1 MIQFPDSPTVNQLFT
16 AANKTWVWNGYAW
29 DLVVQEIEIPDID
42 SSRWEEDE
50 GLDSNGYLKV
60 SNIRPKESKKVH
72 VDHIDRLVAGTEV
85 INGFIYNRAAVQES
99 INELGF
105 IEALRVPSDEDWAD
119 LVAYLGGS
127 TVAGGK
133 LKSIDAWES
142 PNTGAT
148 DELNMGILPS
158 GERSQG
164 EEYEFGSLGYKVSLW
179 SSTYLVSGNWQEIQ
193 YNSAKLESVSGAS
206 SYKGNYIRLV
216 KSDSSGAADGSTIGT
231 VVDFDGNIYP
241 LIKIGTQAWLGY
253 NLATTHYANGTPIQ
267 HAPEAGDWVAD
278 ASPKYCAYDNNIE
291 NAIVSIPG
299 KLHQVAVTGNYN
311 DLENLPDVPEG
322 YLGFSIANSEGEEQ
336 FEVGSEDSVRFEGTG
351 DTSVSYDPVNRKII
365 INSVQGSGSGSDVTS
380 FNSRTGAVVSQLG
393 DYTTSI
399 VSEGT
404 NLYFTSPRVLGTVVD
419 SLPVANA
426 VIVNNDTV
434 LQALGKAQGQL
445 NNRVISTRTIGI
457 TGTTDVIDVIGGVQ
471 NLSAN
476 RVWSINLTPT
486 GIAGGSYTKLTVDLY
501 GRAQAGGQLTESDIP
516 SLSASKV
523 VAGVFNIARIPTG
536 TTASTV
542 ALGNH
547 THTFASLTS
556 KPTTL
561 AGYGIADAAPLSHVG
576 STGASHG
583 IVTTTVNGFMSSTD
597 KVKLNGI
604 AAGAQANVATN
615 IGQGTRTAT
624 TVPLTSSTGTGTT
637 LPAVT
642 TSLAGLMTAADKTKL
657 NGIATGAQ
665 VNVATNIGQGTRT
678 TTTIPLTSSTGTGTT
693 LPAATTSLAG
703 LLTSADKIK
712 VNALQSMSTKIFWKG
727 TKAQY
732 DAIATKNANTIYFV
746 TE

>member
-1 MIQFPDSPTVNQLFT
+1 
-16 AANKTWVWNGYAW
+16 
-29 DLVVQEIEIPDID
+29 
-42 SSRWEEDE
+42 
-50 GLDSNGYLKV
+50 
-60 SNIRPKESKKVH
+60 
-72 VDHIDRLVAGTEV
+72 
-85 INGFIYNRAAVQES
+85 
-99 INELGF
+99 
-105 IEALRVPSDEDWAD
+105 
-119 LVAYLGGS
+119 
-127 TVAGGK
+127 
-133 LKSIDAWES
+133 
-142 PNTGAT
+142 
-148 DELNMGILPS
+148 
-158 GERSQG
+158 
-164 EEYEFGSLGYKVSLW
+164 
-179 SSTYLVSGNWQEIQ
+179 
-193 YNSAKLESVSGAS
+193 
-206 SYKGNYIRLV
+206 
-216 KSDSSGAADGSTIGT
+216 
-231 VVDFDGNIYP
+231 
-241 LIKIGTQAWLGY
+241 
-253 NLATTHYANGTPIQ
+253 IQ
-267 HAPEAGDWVAD
+267 HAPETEDWVAD
-278 ASPKYCAYDNNIE
+278 ASPKYCAYDNNME

-299 KLHQVAVTGNYN
+299 KLHQVAVTGDYN

-336 FEVGSEDSVRFEGTG
+336 FEVGSEDSVRFEGAG
-351 DTSVSYDPVNRKII
+351 DTSVSYDPANRKII
-365 INSVQGSGSGSDVTS
+365 INSIQGSGSGSDVTS

-393 DYTTSI
+393 DYTTSM

-419 SLPVANA
+419 NLPVANA

-476 RVWSINLTPT
+476 RLWHINLTPT
-486 GIAGGSYTKLTVDLY
+486 GIASGSYTKLTVDSY
-501 GRAQAGGQLTESDIP
+501 GRAQSGGWLTESDIP

-547 THTFASLTS
+547 IHAFASLAF

-561 AGYGIADAAPLSHVG
+561 AGYGIADAAPLDHVG
-576 STGASHG
+576 SRGASHG

-615 IGQGTRTAT
+615 VGQGTRTAT
-624 TVPLTSSTGTGTT
+624 TIPLTSSTGTGTT

-665 VNVATNIGQGTRT
+665 VNVATNLSTTTRT
-678 TTTIPLTSSTGTGTT
+678 STSLRIDSSTGTSAVI
-693 LPAATTSLAG
+693 PEATTSQAG
-703 LLTSADKIK
+703 LLNSADKAK

-746 TE
+746 EEA

>member
-16 AANKTWVWNGYAW
+16 AANKTWAWNGYAW

-72 VDHIDRLVAGTEV
+72 VDHIDRLVRSSQILHGYIYNIPAVEESF
-85 INGFIYNRAAVQES
+85 NEEGFIA
-99 INELGF
+99 GF
-105 IEALRVPSDEDWAD
+105 RVPSVSDWD
-119 LVAYLGGS
+119 TLEAYLGS
-127 TVAGGK
+127 THAGEK
-133 LKSIDAWES
+133 IKSTEMWPSSDQEEMR
-142 PNTGAT
+142 NETG
-148 DELNMGILPS
+148 MSVFPS
-158 GERSQG
+158 GQRSTSG
-164 EEYEFGSLGYKVSLW
+164 KFTGMLTTATFSCADPLVFKILTDWSNIIEGTIPVGPYYPGYS
-179 SSTYLVSGNWQEIQ
+179 
-193 YNSAKLESVSGAS
+193 
-206 SYKGNYIRLV
+206 IRLV
-216 KSDSSGAADGSTIGT
+216 KNIESDLPDGSI
-231 VVDFDGNIYP
+231 VESVEDYDGNSYTV
-241 LIKIGTQAWLGY
+241 IKIGTQAWLGY

-267 HAPEAGDWVAD
+267 HVPETEDWVAD
-278 ASPKYCAYDNNIE
+278 ASPKYCAYDNNME

-299 KLHQVAVTGNYN
+299 KLHQVAVTGDYN

-351 DTSVSYDPVNRKII
+351 DTSVSYDSVNRKII
-365 INSVQGSGSGSDVTS
+365 INSIQGSGSGSDVTS

-393 DYTTSI
+393 DYTTSM

-419 SLPVANA
+419 NLPIANA

-547 THTFASLTS
+547 AHTFASLTS

-576 STGASHG
+576 STGTSHG

-678 TTTIPLTSSTGTGTT
+678 ATTIPLTSSTGTGTT

-703 LLTSADKIK
+703 LMSSTDKTAVSNLGTIASK
-712 VNALQSMSTKIFWKG
+712 GFWKG